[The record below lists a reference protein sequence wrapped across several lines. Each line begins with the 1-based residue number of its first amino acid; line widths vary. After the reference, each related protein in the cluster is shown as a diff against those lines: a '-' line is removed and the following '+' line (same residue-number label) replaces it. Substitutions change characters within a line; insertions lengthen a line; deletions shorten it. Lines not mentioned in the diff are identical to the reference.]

1 MNKDDL
7 AQCVVILEGV
17 ISSLRLVIDI
27 FKEKGLMLEKEKPRL
42 FRPIYFCKKCARVL
56 LTHAH
61 SRRSMGK
68 YELIHLRQKTFSDKI
83 FHEYECPSCHYVLV
97 TEEPKEK

>member
-27 FKEKGLMLEKEKPRL
+27 FKEKGSMLEKEKPKL
-42 FRPIYFCKKCARVL
+42 FHPSYFCKTCACE
-56 LTHAH
+56 
-61 SRRSMGK
+61 MGR
-68 YELIHLRQKTFSDKI
+68 YELVHLRQKTFSDKI
-83 FHEYECPSCHYVLV
+83 IHEYECPSCHYLLV